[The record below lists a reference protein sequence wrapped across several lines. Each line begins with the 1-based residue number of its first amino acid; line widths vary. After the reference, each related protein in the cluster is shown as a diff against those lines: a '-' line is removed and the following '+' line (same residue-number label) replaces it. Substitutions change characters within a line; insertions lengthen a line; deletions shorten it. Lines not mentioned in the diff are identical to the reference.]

1 MDWQIIVAILLVV
14 IGVAGTILPML
25 PGVPLVFAGL
35 LLAAWHGGFEQVS
48 ILTMVIIGV
57 IAVLAWAVDFFASV
71 LTAKKVGAS
80 KYALWGAGIGAVVG
94 IAGGIVGLIVGPA
107 IGAIIGELIAHKSAT
122 KQAISK
128 EATSKAT
135 TVGIAAGLGFV
146 LALAVKIVLA
156 LTMLAVFA
164 YAYYR

>member
-1 MDWQIIVAILLVV
+1 MDWQIVVAILLVV
-14 IGVAGTILPML
+14 IGIAGTILPML

-35 LLAAWHGGFEQVS
+35 LLAAWHGGFDQVS

-57 IAVLAWAVDFFASV
+57 IALLAWVIDFVASIA
-71 LTAKKVGAS
+71 TAKKFGAS

-94 IAGGIVGLIVGPA
+94 IAGGIVGLIIGPA
-107 IGAIIGELIAHKSAT
+107 IGAVIGELISHKSAT
-122 KQAISK
+122 EQITSK
-128 EATSKAT
+128 EATTKAT